1 MLDGTAASAADADDA
16 GGREAEMRA
25 EVVRTVVEQLRGSE
39 IACARHVFG
48 SVALARVLSAAT
60 NAQRTS
66 LAAPILERGQPL
78 TLLSD
83 KYASHVVEAV
93 LAIAAAE
100 AADAAGGGVAG
111 LIAPFVDRLCEPD
124 AAGGLPLAAVMRDR
138 HGTYV
143 ARALLH
149 VLSGRPYAP
158 RGTEGGP
165 EQQPGRP
172 AASRGAGSG
181 SGSGS
186 AATDEQPRPVPA
198 SFGRALQRLTDALLG
213 GGGVLTRASRS
224 SDESGRGDLEMRRR
238 IRPPPLA
245 GVARERVPRAC
256 RAARLAAG
264 RRRRARLPSAQGG
277 DDPR

>member
-1 MLDGTAASAADADDA
+1 MPSTSSSDRLDPDCLNFLRRAHRMLDGTAASAADADDA

-100 AADAAGGGVAG
+100 GADAAGGGVAG

-124 AAGGLPLAAVMRDR
+124 AACMKSFLVM
-138 HGTYV
+138 
-143 ARALLH
+143 
-149 VLSGRPYAP
+149 
-158 RGTEGGP
+158 
-165 EQQPGRP
+165 
-172 AASRGAGSG
+172 
-181 SGSGS
+181 
-186 AATDEQPRPVPA
+186 
-198 SFGRALQRLTDALLG
+198 QRYLTL
-213 GGGVLTRASRS
+213 
-224 SDESGRGDLEMRRR
+224 
-238 IRPPPLA
+238 I
-245 GVARERVPRAC
+245 
-256 RAARLAAG
+256 
-264 RRRRARLPSAQGG
+264 
-277 DDPR
+277 